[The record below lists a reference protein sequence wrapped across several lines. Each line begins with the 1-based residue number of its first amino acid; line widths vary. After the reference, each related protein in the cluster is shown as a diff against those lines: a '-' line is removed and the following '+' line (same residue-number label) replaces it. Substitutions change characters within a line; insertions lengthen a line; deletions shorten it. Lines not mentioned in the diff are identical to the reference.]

1 MIFYLFYDKVNS
13 LTLFVF
19 LEIKR
24 KFTFM
29 RILHTAD
36 WHLGKK
42 LDFFS
47 RLEEQTAVM
56 QEIVEITRRENVDL
70 VLIAGDLFDSFNPP
84 IEAVELFYKTL
95 KSLSENGKRAV
106 IAIAGNHDSP
116 NRISAPDPL
125 ARSAGII
132 LIGHPKAKVRD
143 INMSGN
149 FAIQKSEE
157 GLIELIFH
165 HIPYP
170 VRLIHTA
177 YANESRLKQYLDIE
191 NKETALNA
199 ALTEHWQ
206 NLADSFCD
214 NTGVNLLMSHLYM
227 LQKNTSGPE
236 EPDGEKPLRLG
247 NADLIYTDAI
257 PKQIQYTAL
266 GHLHSY
272 IPLGSGHQKIN
283 YSGSPLAYSFTEGER
298 KKQVLIIDVKPSEK
312 PTVEKVELNSGRTL
326 TRKYFD
332 NIPEAEEWLKIY
344 PDTLVELSIESKE
357 YLTAQDIS
365 TLRKAHD
372 GIVHLIPI
380 IKNKREEAKN
390 IQKINLNDS
399 IENIFEDY
407 FKSRMGQAPNQE
419 IKDLFKQLL
428 S

>member
-1 MIFYLFYDKVNS
+1 
-13 LTLFVF
+13 
-19 LEIKR
+19 
-24 KFTFM
+24 
-29 RILHTAD
+29 
-36 WHLGKK
+36 
-42 LDFFS
+42 FFS

-257 PKQIQYTAL
+257 PKQI
-266 GHLHSY
+266 
-272 IPLGSGHQKIN
+272 
-283 YSGSPLAYSFTEGER
+283 
-298 KKQVLIIDVKPSEK
+298 
-312 PTVEKVELNSGRTL
+312 
-326 TRKYFD
+326 
-332 NIPEAEEWLKIY
+332 
-344 PDTLVELSIESKE
+344 
-357 YLTAQDIS
+357 
-365 TLRKAHD
+365 
-372 GIVHLIPI
+372 
-380 IKNKREEAKN
+380 
-390 IQKINLNDS
+390 
-399 IENIFEDY
+399 
-407 FKSRMGQAPNQE
+407 
-419 IKDLFKQLL
+419 
-428 S
+428 